1 VREKTTFPRRE
12 PVRLSKCASV
22 PVVASICRH
31 PMRVSWPGNAASS
44 VAPIQT
50 TAQIARAEMAAALI
64 DHPSPAVGN
73 DAYAAFE
80 SSDSAWRTLTAFAVY
95 RLIAVVL
102 LAMIFWVFRS
112 VPVIGGVSPVIAA
125 AGLGAYLVMS
135 IALILATQLRTPS
148 ATIQLSMQVL
158 VDVSML
164 TLIMHASGGTRSGI
178 GTLLL
183 VSLAAAALVSH
194 GRLAFF
200 HAAVA
205 SLAVLFEQ
213 LWQFLYG
220 DASAAEFVPSGM
232 LAAGYFVIAGLG
244 YTLAAYARG
253 AAQVA
258 AKRGVDLANLAQI
271 NELVIRDM
279 QDGFVVVDERGV
291 IRQHNPQ
298 SAEMVSGLRGSS
310 GRALAD
316 VAPHLSLLLAEW
328 RADRERIFP
337 IVRDANSQRDYQL
350 RFIAVGDAE
359 VSPTVVFLE
368 DASRIR
374 AQAQQMK
381 LVALGRLTASIAH
394 EIRNPLSSISHAAE
408 LLEDDHN
415 RSFEDARLLTIIQEN
430 AHRLDRLVEEVLYL
444 NRRDRAHPETID
456 MSTFLPRFV
465 REFCAN
471 EKRPED
477 AFLINIQSGVS
488 PAFDRAHL
496 DQVLWNLMRNATRFA
511 TMQPGSVRLNVYAK
525 GESVVFEITDDGPG
539 VATEALPHL
548 FEPFFTT
555 DSKGTGL
562 GLYIAREL
570 ADVNG
575 ATLDCVIEVGTGN
588 RGAKFRLSMNGAKA
602 L

>member
-1 VREKTTFPRRE
+1 
-12 PVRLSKCASV
+12 
-22 PVVASICRH
+22 
-31 PMRVSWPGNAASS
+31 MNWPDNAANT
-44 VAPIQT
+44 VVRTPT
-50 TAQIARAEMAAALI
+50 TAQIVHVEMSAAALI
-64 DHPSPAVGN
+64 DNSPQVIGN

-80 SSDSAWRTLTAFAVY
+80 SPESAWRTLTSFAVY
-95 RLIAVVL
+95 RLIVVL
-102 LAMIFWVFRS
+102 ILAVIFWGFKS
-112 VPVIGGVSPVIAA
+112 IPVIGGASPVIAA
-125 AGLGAYLVMS
+125 AGLGAYLVMA
-135 IALILATQLRTPS
+135 ITLILATQFRLPS
-148 ATIQLSMQVL
+148 ATIQLSAQVL

-164 TLIMHASGGTRSGI
+164 TLIMHASGGARSGI
-178 GTLLL
+178 GMLLL

-220 DASAAEFVPSGM
+220 DAGAAEFVPSGM

-244 YTLAAYARG
+244 YTLASYARG

-258 AKRGVDLANLAQI
+258 EKRGVDLANLAQI

-298 SAEMVSGLRGSS
+298 SAEIVNGLRGSS
-310 GRALAD
+310 GRALED
-316 VAPHLSLLLAEW
+316 VAPQLSRLLDEW
-328 RADRERIFP
+328 RTDRERVFT
-337 IVRDANSQRDYQL
+337 IVRDASSQRDYQL
-350 RFIAVGDAE
+350 RFVAIGDAE
-359 VSPTVVFLE
+359 MAPTVVFLE

-394 EIRNPLSSISHAAE
+394 EIRNPLSSINHAAE
-408 LLEDDHN
+408 LLEEDSN
-415 RSFEDARLLTIIQEN
+415 RTLEEARLLTIIQEN

-444 NRRDRAHPETID
+444 NRRDRAHLEPVV
-456 MSTFLPRFV
+456 MSAFLPRFV
-465 REFCAN
+465 RDFCAN
-471 EKRPED
+471 EKWPED
-477 AFLINIQSGVS
+477 AFSVNIEWGVL
-488 PAFDRAHL
+488 PLFDRAHL
-496 DQVLWNLMRNATRFA
+496 DQVLWNLMRNAIRYA
-511 TMQPGSVRLNVYAK
+511 SMQPGSVRLNVYSK
-525 GESVVFEITDDGPG
+525 GERVVFEIADDGPG
-539 VATEALPHL
+539 VATEVLQHL

-575 ATLDCVIEVGTGN
+575 ATLDCVIDGGANN
-588 RGAKFRLSMNGAKA
+588 RGAKFRLSMNGARA
-602 L
+602 

>member
-1 VREKTTFPRRE
+1 
-12 PVRLSKCASV
+12 
-22 PVVASICRH
+22 
-31 PMRVSWPGNAASS
+31 MR
-44 VAPIQT
+44 
-50 TAQIARAEMAAALI
+50 AAALI
-64 DHPSPAVGN
+64 DNSPRAIGN
-73 DAYAAFE
+73 DADTAFE
-80 SSDSAWRTLTAFAVY
+80 SPESAWRTLTSFAVY
-95 RLIAVVL
+95 RLIVVL
-102 LAMIFWVFRS
+102 VLAVIFWGFKS
-112 VPVIGGVSPVIAA
+112 IPVIGGVSPGIAA
-125 AGLGAYLVMS
+125 AGLGSYLVMS
-135 IALILATQLRTPS
+135 IALVLATQFRLPS
-148 ATIQLSMQVL
+148 ATIQLSTQVL

-178 GTLLL
+178 GMLLL

-200 HAAVA
+200 HAALA

-220 DASAAEFVPSGM
+220 DANAAEFVPSGM
-232 LAAGYFVIAGLG
+232 LASGYFVIAGLG

-258 AKRGVDLANLAQI
+258 EKRGVDLANLAQI

-279 QDGFVVVDERGV
+279 QDGFVVVDELGV

-298 SAEMVSGLRGSS
+298 SAEIVAGLRGSS

-316 VAPHLSLLLAEW
+316 VAPQLSHLLGEW
-328 RADRERIFP
+328 RADRERIFA
-337 IVRDANSQRDYQL
+337 IVRDASSQRDYQL
-350 RFIAVGDAE
+350 RFVAVGDAE

-394 EIRNPLSSISHAAE
+394 EIRNPLSSINHAAE
-408 LLEDDHN
+408 LLEEDSN
-415 RSFEDARLLTIIQEN
+415 RTREDARLLTIIQEN

-444 NRRDRAHPETID
+444 NRRDRAHPELID
-456 MSTFLPRFV
+456 MSVFLPRFV

-477 AFLINIQSGVS
+477 AFAVNISWGLS
-488 PAFDRAHL
+488 ATFDRAHL

-511 TMQPGSVRLNVYAK
+511 TMQPGSVRLSVYTKTK
-525 GESVVFEITDDGPG
+525 GERVLFDIADDGPG
-539 VATEALPHL
+539 VATDVQQHL

-575 ATLDCVIEVGTGN
+575 ATLDCVVEVSADHS
-588 RGAKFRLSMNGAKA
+588 GAKFRLSMKGAA
-602 L
+602 A

>member
-1 VREKTTFPRRE
+1 MMLPRRD
-12 PVRLSKCASV
+12 PARPNRCVSV
-22 PVVASICRH
+22 PGAAFICRY
-31 PMRVSWPGNAASS
+31 PRRVNWPGNAANT
-44 VAPIQT
+44 VVQTLPTAPI
-50 TAQIARAEMAAALI
+50 AHAEMAASAMI
-64 DHPSPAVGN
+64 DNQSRAVGD

-80 SSDSAWRTLTAFAVY
+80 SPESAWRMLTLFAVY
-95 RLIAVVL
+95 RFVVVL
-102 LAMIFWVFRS
+102 GLAVFFWGLKS
-112 VPVIGGVSPVIAA
+112 IPVIGGVSPMLAA
-125 AGLGAYLVMS
+125 AGLSAYMVMS

-148 ATIQLSMQVL
+148 ATIQLSAQVL

-178 GTLLL
+178 GMLLL

-232 LAAGYFVIAGLG
+232 LASGYFVVAGLG

-253 AAQVA
+253 AARVA
-258 AKRGVDLANLAQI
+258 EKRGVDLANLAQI

-291 IRQHNPQ
+291 IRQLNPQ
-298 SAEMVSGLRGSS
+298 SAEIISGLRGSS

-316 VAPHLSLLLAEW
+316 VAPELGRLLAEW
-328 RADRERIFP
+328 RADRERSFS
-337 IVRDANSQRDYQL
+337 IVRDASSQRDYRL
-350 RFIAVGDAE
+350 RFVAVGDAA
-359 VSPTVVFLE
+359 VAPTVVFLE

-374 AQAQQMK
+374 AEAQRMK

-394 EIRNPLSSISHAAE
+394 EIRNPLSSINHAAE
-408 LLEDDHN
+408 LLEEDSN
-415 RSFEDARLLTIIQEN
+415 RTLEDTRLLTIIQEN
-430 AHRLDRLVEEVLYL
+430 ANRLNRLVEEVLYL
-444 NRRDRAHPETID
+444 NRRDRAHAESID
-456 MSTFLPRFV
+456 ISAFLPRFV
-465 REFCAN
+465 RDYCAN
-471 EKRPED
+471 EKWSED
-477 AFLINIQSGVS
+477 AFSVNSQWGVLS
-488 PAFDRAHL
+488 VFDRAHL
-496 DQVLWNLMRNATRFA
+496 NQVLWNLMRNATRFA
-511 TMQPGSVRLNVYAK
+511 TMQPGSVRLIVKTK
-525 GESVVFEITDDGPG
+525 GERVELEIADDGPG
-539 VATEALPHL
+539 VASEALQHL

-570 ADVNG
+570 ANVNG
-575 ATLDCVIEVGTGN
+575 ATLDYVVEAGADN
-588 RGAKFRLSMNGAKA
+588 RGAKFRLSMTRAKA
-602 L
+602 